1 MSVTDPA
8 STGSDRAGDDAGD
21 VAGGIAGDAASLA
34 GTLLDAE
41 SERSAAQAA
50 CTTKSD
56 SERLVGVGDAALT
69 LRQGIATGGAFTF
82 IVLLLLNSLDELEA
96 AALSVLAPDIRD
108 TFGISNGT
116 IVFISSAAASF
127 MILGA
132 MPMGWMAD
140 RYRRSRIVGI
150 TGIIFS
156 VMVVLSGFAVNA
168 FNLFCT
174 RFGVGV
180 AKSSTITAHGTLLA
194 DTYPIGVRG
203 RITAM
208 TMGCGAAI
216 GALSP
221 VLVGLVAHIAGGPEG
236 WRWVFY
242 LLGLPV
248 LILGVIAFR
257 IKDPQRGQQEML
269 SVIGEVVDTTAAKIS
284 VEAAFSRLRQIGT
297 LRTVWAA
304 FAALGFGL
312 FTGPV
317 ISGIYLEER
326 FGIKTLERGFL
337 VSIGAVAVIAV
348 LPFSSRRYDAN
359 FRTDPTKALRMI
371 GLLLMPVALVIPIQ
385 YAMPNVGLFVAVGI
399 VAQVLQITAFSMTGP
414 VVQSVTPYRLRG
426 LGSALGSVY
435 VFFIG
440 ATGGALLAGFL
451 TDTIGPRSA
460 IMAIMIPSTLVG
472 GALLLR
478 GAMSIRGDLA
488 ALARELD
495 EEHAENERRTAD
507 PDSLP
512 SLQVNGIDFSYGN
525 VQVLFDVGFE
535 VRRGEVLALLGTNG
549 AGKSTILR
557 VIAGLGTPSRGVV
570 RKDGETITYV
580 SPEQRGRLG
589 IRLLPG
595 GKGVFPTMTVRENL
609 EVAGF
614 VYRND
619 STDFDR
625 RVARVLELFPE
636 LSAAIKHQAGQL
648 SGGQQQMLALAATLM
663 HEPEVLII
671 DELSLGLAPLVVQR
685 LLSVL
690 EQLKSQGTTMVI
702 VEQSINVALAI
713 ADRAVFLE
721 KGRVQFQGDAREL
734 LERGD
739 LVRAVFL
746 GTEGG

>member
-1 MSVTDPA
+1 MNISQ
-8 STGSDRAGDDAGD
+8 SD
-21 VAGGIAGDAASLA
+21 DAASLA

-41 SERSAAQAA
+41 SERSVTQAA
-50 CTTKSD
+50 ESAG
-56 SERLVGVGDAALT
+56 SAGARRLVGVGDAALT
-69 LRQGIATGGAFTF
+69 LRQGIAAGGAFTF
-82 IVLLLLNSLDELEA
+82 VVLLLLNSLDELEA

-108 TFGISNGT
+108 TFGVSNGT

-150 TGIIFS
+150 TGIIFA

-248 LILGVIAFR
+248 LVLGVIAFR

-317 ISGIYLEER
+317 ISGIYMEER
-326 FGIKTLERGFL
+326 FDIKTLQRGFL
-337 VSIGAVAVIAV
+337 VSIGAVAVIGV
-348 LPFSSRRYDAN
+348 LPFTSRRYDAN

-371 GLLLMPVALVIPIQ
+371 GLLLLPVALVIPIQ
-385 YAMPNVGLFVAVGI
+385 YAMPNVGPFVAVGI
-399 VAQVLQITAFSMTGP
+399 VSQVLQITAFSMTGP

-451 TDTIGPRSA
+451 TDTIGPRGA
-460 IMAIMIPSTLVG
+460 VMVIMIPSTLIG

-478 GAMSIRGDLA
+478 GAMLIRGDLA

-495 EEHAENERRTAD
+495 EEHDENERRTAD

-512 SLQVNGIDFSYGN
+512 ALQVNGINFSYGN

-535 VRRGEVLALLGTNG
+535 VRRSEVLALLGTNG

-609 EVAGF
+609 EMAGF
-614 VYRND
+614 VYRHD
-619 STDFDR
+619 GTDFDR
-625 RVARVLELFPE
+625 RVAQVLALFPE
-636 LSAAIKHQAGQL
+636 LSSAIKHPAGQL

-663 HEPEVLII
+663 HEPELLII

-685 LLSVL
+685 LLAVL
-690 EQLKSQGTTMVI
+690 EQLKSQGITIVI

-721 KGRVQFQGDAREL
+721 KGRVQFQGNAREL

-739 LVRAVFL
+739 PVRAVFL